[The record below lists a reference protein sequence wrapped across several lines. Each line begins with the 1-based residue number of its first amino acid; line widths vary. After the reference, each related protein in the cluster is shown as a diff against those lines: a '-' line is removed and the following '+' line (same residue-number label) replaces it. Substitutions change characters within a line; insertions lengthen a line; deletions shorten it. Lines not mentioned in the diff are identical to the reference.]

1 LKISFLVIILFY
13 IKIQTAA
20 GFNNFL
26 AIKASQ
32 GGDEKP
38 KLDFSRKVKFIR
50 IIIRRMG
57 FI

>member
-1 LKISFLVIILFY
+1 VIILFY